1 MIGYKQTDEGDLM
14 VENGDFVKGD
24 ITIDIVADIINYM
37 PNDNK
42 ASPIFGAG
50 FRTAIGGKADVF
62 VLSRIKKQLK
72 QNKIGFKKITIVE
85 NNVNVELK

>member
-1 MIGYKQTDEGDLM
+1 MKGYKQTDEGDLM

-42 ASPIFGAG
+42 AAPIFGVG
-50 FRTAIGGKADVF
+50 FRNAIGGKADVF

-72 QNKIGFKKITIVE
+72 QNKIAVKKITIVD

>member
-24 ITIDIVADIINYM
+24 VTIDMCADIINYM

-42 ASPIFGAG
+42 SSPVFGAG

-62 VLSRIKKQLK
+62 ALSRIKKQLK
-72 QNKIGFKKITIVE
+72 QNSISVKKITIVG
-85 NNVNVELK
+85 NDVNIELK